1 MGVAQV
7 RGSVITARLKWVRD
21 RFGEPGVRHLK
32 SSLGADSRAR
42 LEARVQPL
50 DWVPFTFYLEVTTE
64 IDRLWGKGDLGL
76 ARELGR
82 ASADLSLPT
91 MLKMFLRLGSPA
103 FTVSNGAKLW
113 RHHYDS
119 GVLTVRQ
126 LRDAEGDGCELTL
139 RDFDTPHRAHCL
151 TVLGWAER
159 SVELSGAT
167 VVWARELAC
176 RTHGDPACQ
185 FAARW
190 TT

>member
-1 MGVAQV
+1 MAQV

-32 SSLGADSRAR
+32 SSLTPDSRS
-42 LEARVQPL
+42 LIDARVQPL
-50 DWVPFTFYLEVTTE
+50 DWVPFAFYLEVTTE
-64 IDRLWGKGDLGL
+64 IDRLWGKGDLSL

-91 MLKMFLRLGSPA
+91 MLKMFLRFGSPT
-103 FTVSNGAKLW
+103 FTVHKGAKLW
-113 RHHYDS
+113 SHHYDS
-119 GVLTVRQ
+119 GSMAVREVH
-126 LRDAEGDGCELTL
+126 DAEGDGCELVL

-151 TVLGWAER
+151 TVLGWVER
-159 SVELSGAT
+159 SLEISGAG

-176 RTHGDPACQ
+176 RTNGEPACV